1 MPVAA
6 GTKPQN
12 PDWTLDEH
20 ILALDLYLSA
30 KPGQPQKG
38 SKEVVAL
45 SELLNRLH
53 RKLGTQGSA
62 MLRNPDGVYMK
73 LMNLKAH
80 DPDSIAR
87 GRRGLQRGNRL
98 EADVW
103 REFGSDPPRLKQVAQ
118 AIRSF
123 ITSSLPLPDSLSDED
138 DELAPEGRVLARVHR
153 SYERN
158 PKNRAKK
165 LARFKRENDGRVF
178 CESCGFD
185 FERPY
190 GERGAGF
197 IECHH
202 VTPVSQLTAG
212 TKPLL
217 SDSRLV
223 CPNCHRMVHRAQPWL
238 SWEQLAALSAARVPS
253 RQLGTL

>member
-1 MPVAA
+1 MTANSE
-6 GTKPQN
+6 TKPQN
-12 PDWTLDEH
+12 PDWTRDEH

-38 SKEVVAL
+38 GKEVVAL

-53 RKLGTQGSA
+53 RKFGTQGSA
-62 MLRNPDGVYMK
+62 TLRNPDGVYMK

-103 REFGSDPPRLKQVAQ
+103 REFGSDPRRLKQVAQ

-123 ITSSLPLPDSLSDED
+123 ITSNMPLADSLSDED

-165 LARFKRENDGRVF
+165 LARFNRDNSGRVF

-185 FERPY
+185 FEQTY

-202 VTPVSQLTAG
+202 VTPVSQLTAA
-212 TKPLL
+212 TKLLL
-217 SDSRLV
+217 SDFRLV
-223 CPNCHRMVHRAQPWL
+223 CSNCHRMIHRAQPWL
-238 SWEQLAALSAARVPS
+238 SWDDLKALLARA
-253 RQLGTL
+253 